1 MRGVVWTKQGG
12 PDALAVD
19 DVAEVH
25 AGAGQVRIRAEAS
38 PVLWIET
45 RMRAGTVPSPG
56 SPPTVFGSQAV
67 GVVDEVGDGV
77 DPRLIGT
84 RVAVSGVAI
93 GAHAEFVRAT
103 VDQCVSVPESIDEVD
118 AAAVL
123 TGAPVA
129 LALLERAGD
138 LRDATVL
145 VEAAGSGIGAYLTQ
159 LLRGRT
165 GRVIATAG
173 SAESRR
179 RAALFG
185 ADVVIAHA
193 DLERAGALEA
203 AAEGCTID
211 VAFDSV
217 GGASARCV
225 LDALTPLHGRLLSY
239 GMLSGHAPA
248 IAAADLYAGG
258 HTVTACAGP
267 AWLDRVAAL
276 RATALD
282 RMVDGTIR
290 PVIDSTMPFDAVA
303 AAHRR
308 IEDRATTG
316 TIVLV
321 P

>member
-1 MRGVVWTKQGG
+1 MRGIVWTQPGA
-12 PDALAVD
+12 PEVLAAREIAD
-19 DVAEVH
+19 VH
-25 AGAGQVRIRAEAS
+25 AAAGQVRVRAEAS

-45 RMRAGTVPSPG
+45 RMRSGAAPSPG
-56 SPPTVFGSQAV
+56 SSPMVFGSQAV

-93 GAHAEFVRAT
+93 GAHAEFVCAAAQ
-103 VDQCVSVPESIDEVD
+103 QCVAVPDAIGAVE

-159 LLRGRT
+159 LLRGRV
-165 GRVIATAG
+165 GRVVATAG
-173 SAESRR
+173 SDESRT
-179 RAALFG
+179 RAELFG
-185 ADVVIAHA
+185 ADIVLDHA
-193 DLERAGALEA
+193 DLDRPGALEA
-203 AAEGCTID
+203 AAGGHTID
-211 VAFDSV
+211 VAFDSI
-217 GGASARCV
+217 GGSAARHV
-225 LDALTPLHGRLLSY
+225 LGSLTPLHGRLLSY
-239 GMLSGHAPA
+239 GMLSGQAPD

-258 HTVTACAGP
+258 YTVTACAGP
-267 AWLDRVAAL
+267 AWLERVAEL

-282 RMVDGTIR
+282 RIVDGTIS
-290 PVIDSTMPFDAVA
+290 PVIDSTMSLGAVA

-308 IEDRATTG
+308 VDERATRG